1 MSEEPVKTLWVTPTQ
16 LRGNK
21 TFQESY
27 GVTKLHLQN
36 MLLWLQR
43 QKAVEHK
50 GNPEEAGRCILII
63 QDVLDVLDECEEK
76 NFISQSRGKFKP
88 LNNKQT

>member
-27 GVTKLHLQN
+27 AVTKIHLQN

-50 GNPEEAGRCILII
+50 GNPEEAGRCILVIH
-63 QDVLDVLDECEEK
+63 DVMTLLEECEEK
-76 NFISQSRGKFKP
+76 GFRAPEKGKFKP
-88 LNNKQT
+88 LNNRQI